1 MALLWFKWLT
11 GFLIY
16 AHPFFVSV
24 TEINHNATEKTLEI
38 SCKVFA
44 DDMEDILKK
53 NYQVK
58 VDLTDP
64 KKVDDNNKLIE
75 AYVRKNL
82 SIVVDGKAVPLH
94 YLGFEKEKESIYVY
108 VEGNNVAAVK
118 KLDLTISLLQDLNDE
133 QINIM
138 HVSVHGER
146 KSTKLDHPKKQ
157 ASFSF

>member
-1 MALLWFKWLT
+1 
-11 GFLIY
+11 
-16 AHPFFVSV
+16 
-24 TEINHNATEKTLEI
+24 
-38 SCKVFA
+38 
-44 DDMEDILKK
+44 
-53 NYQVK
+53 
-58 VDLTDP
+58 
-64 KKVDDNNKLIE
+64 VDDNNKLIE

-157 ASFSF
+157 ASFTF